1 MNTPKTIQVAAAV
14 ILNQDDRVLL
24 SLRLQG
30 AHQGGKWEFPGGK
43 IESHETAHQA
53 LERELKEELNISIA
67 DAAKY
72 LQIEHEYPEK
82 KVILEVYRVTSFTGT
97 PTGMEGQDV
106 RWFSLEEMM
115 KLEFPDANYPILE
128 QIRHDYFR
136 VV

>member
-1 MNTPKTIQVAAAV
+1 M
-14 ILNQDDRVLL
+14 L

-53 LERELKEELNISIA
+53 LERELKEELNISIS